1 MKNIFTNG
9 CFDILHPGHISLLKY
24 CKSLGDKVTIGL
36 NSDRSVKIL
45 KGPTRPVNCQEDRK
59 IMLESIRYV
68 DEVIIFDEVTPYDL
82 IKQVLPDIIVK
93 GSDYTNRKVV
103 GEDLCEV
110 KLFDYEERYSTTKII
125 QSITNR

>member
-1 MKNIFTNG
+1 
-9 CFDILHPGHISLLKY
+9 
-24 CKSLGDKVTIGL
+24 
-36 NSDRSVKIL
+36 
-45 KGPTRPVNCQEDRK
+45 
-59 IMLESIRYV
+59 MLESIRYV